1 MMSPAHRP
9 TVHGPDEAITLLFD
23 DDAGTSGHHLPAE
36 FRRAYGGDWVVPP
49 SGDRPYTTINFVVS
63 RDGRISYAEPGH
75 VGGAAVAGGSGA
87 DVWLMGLLRA
97 RCDAVLMGDGTV
109 RAEPDH
115 CWTAEHLGG
124 PDVEAFTWLRA
135 AEGRAPT
142 PVQAICSL
150 DGRIEPHWA
159 VVADESFEL
168 IVATTEAGAVEARR
182 RLGGRPR
189 AEVVSFGVDRV
200 DTAALTRW
208 LRAERGVSALLCEGG
223 PGLYASMVA
232 DGAVD
237 DEFVTLSP
245 VLIGSHASSGA
256 RRPSLLEGVG
266 FAPWSSPRAVP
277 ISLRRAGDH
286 LLLRSRVTPG
296 SAVPQSL

>member
-1 MMSPAHRP
+1 MTPATNRP
-9 TVHGPDEAITLLFD
+9 MVHGPGESITLLFD
-23 DDAGTSGHHLPAE
+23 DDVDAVGIALPPE
-36 FRRAYGGDWVVPP
+36 LQQAYGGDWVVPAP
-49 SGDRPYTTINFVVS
+49 GARPYTTVNFVVS
-63 RDGRISYAEPGH
+63 RDGRISYAEPGE
-75 VGGAAVAGGSGA
+75 VGGGPVAGGSGA
-87 DVWLMGLLRA
+87 DLWLMGLLRA

-115 CWTAEHLGG
+115 RWTVEHLGG
-124 PDVEAFTWLRA
+124 PDVGAFQWLRA
-135 AEGRAPT
+135 AEGRAPI
-142 PVQAICSL
+142 PLQVICSL

-159 VVADESFEL
+159 IVADDSFEL
-168 IVATTEAGAVEARR
+168 VVATTEAGAVEARR
-182 RLGGRPR
+182 RLAGRPR
-189 AEVVSFGVDRV
+189 AEVVTFGADRV

-208 LRAERGVSALLCEGG
+208 LRAERATQALLCEGG

-245 VLIGSHASSGA
+245 VLIGSHAASGA

-266 FAPWSSPRAVP
+266 FVPWSSPRSVP

-296 SAVPQSL
+296 LAVPQSL

>member
-1 MMSPAHRP
+1 MTSAVHRP
-9 TVHGPDEAITLLFD
+9 TVHGPGETITLLFD
-23 DDAGTSGHHLPAE
+23 DDRATSGHRLPSE
-36 FRRAYGGDWVVPP
+36 FQQVYGGDWVVPP
-49 SGDRPYTTINFVVS
+49 AGDRPYTAVNFVVS
-63 RDGRISYAEPGH
+63 RDGRISYAEPGD
-75 VGGAAVAGGSGA
+75 VGGAPVAGGSAA

-115 CWTAEHLGG
+115 RWTVEHLGG
-124 PDVEAFTWLRA
+124 VDVEAFRWLRA
-135 AEGRAPT
+135 AEGRSPT

-159 VVADESFEL
+159 VVADESL
-168 IVATTEAGAVEARR
+168 DLVVATTEAGAVEARR
-182 RLGGRPR
+182 RLAGRPQ
-189 AEVVSFGVDRV
+189 AEIVSFGASRV
-200 DTAALTRW
+200 DTAALARW

-237 DEFVTLSP
+237 DEFATLSP
-245 VLIGSHASSGA
+245 MLIGSHASSGG

-266 FAPWSSPRAVP
+266 FVPWASPRAVP

-296 SAVPQSL
+296 LAVPQSL